1 MTTCLKTV
9 VDTIRGHSDM
19 MSSILGVL
27 WTDHP
32 LIIKSHILPPLPM
45 SLSSL
50 NHKNNFFPRP
60 SCKAKQN
67 GQGAFPGLLGTTKS
81 WMVLLERSCAV
92 QYDYK

>member
-19 MSSILGVL
+19 MSSILVVL

-32 LIIKSHILPPLPM
+32 LIIKSQ
-45 SLSSL
+45 
-50 NHKNNFFPRP
+50 
-60 SCKAKQN
+60 AKQN
-67 GQGAFPGLLGTTKS
+67 GLGAFPGLLGTTKS